1 MSAMTPPFE
10 IGPTGSVTDVVIVG
24 GGLAGIAAA
33 VRLAERGRAVRLL
46 ERRIRLGGQAS
57 SLDHTRLVADTGQHV
72 FLRCYH
78 QYRALLDR
86 MGASDLVELQDRL
99 DITVLLSGGG
109 RARLRRGR
117 LPAPWHVVPAL
128 ARYAGLTPTERVR
141 ALLAGQ
147 ALRQVDPDD
156 PASDQQTFGGWLREH
171 QQSARAVRRLW
182 GLIAV
187 AALNLHPD
195 LASLALAARVFQTG
209 LFDGRSNGDIGMA
222 RVPLNDL
229 HAASAT
235 RLLDR
240 LGVAVTTRSQVH
252 RIEPAAPG
260 FILRTSGGDLV
271 SKQVVLATPQG
282 PAAKLMP
289 PDAWAGSER
298 WADLGSSAIVNCHFV
313 VDRPVLDVPFAAAPD
328 APMQWIFDRTQTV
341 ALDHGQYL
349 VTSVS
354 DADKLTVIPGR
365 QLCRQQWD
373 ELQSLLP
380 AAGQA
385 HIVDSFVTRE
395 PRATFCQRAGTATLR
410 PATATL
416 LPGLALAGAWTATG
430 WPDTMEGA
438 VRSGHAAADVLTVEH
453 QQRDPVR
460 HNRASRAVAA
470 ARQPPNR
477 IVAGGSPW

>member
-1 MSAMTPPFE
+1 MIATAPPFE

-33 VRLAERGRAVRLL
+33 VRLADRGRAVRLL
-46 ERRIRLGGQAS
+46 ERRTRLGGQAS
-57 SLDHTRLVADTGQHV
+57 SLDHTGLVADTGQHV

-86 MGASDLVELQDRL
+86 MGVSDLVELQDRL
-99 DITVLLSGGG
+99 DISVLLPGGR

-117 LPAPWHVVPAL
+117 LPAPWHVLPSL
-128 ARYAGLTPTERVR
+128 ARYAGLPPTDRAR
-141 ALLAGQ
+141 ALIAGE
-147 ALRQVDPDD
+147 ALRRVDPDN

-171 QQSARAVRRLW
+171 HQSARAIRRLW

-195 LASLALAARVFQTG
+195 RASLALAARVFQTG

-229 HAASAT
+229 HAASAA

-240 LGVAVTTRSQVH
+240 LGVAVTTRSHVQG
-252 RIEPAAPG
+252 IEPADEG
-260 FILRTSGGDLV
+260 FILRTSRGDLL
-271 SKQVVLATPQG
+271 SKQVLVATPHG
-282 PAAKLMP
+282 PASQLMP
-289 PDAWAGSER
+289 PGAWTGSER

-328 APMQWIFDRTQTV
+328 ATMQWIFDRTQTV

-354 DADKLTVIPGR
+354 DADQLTVIPGR
-365 QLCRQQWD
+365 RLCRQQWD

-438 VRSGHAAADVLTVEH
+438 VRSGQAAADVLTVEH

-470 ARQPPNR
+470 DRQPPNR

>member
-1 MSAMTPPFE
+1 MSAMTT
-10 IGPTGSVTDVVIVG
+10 PTDSVTDVVVVG

-46 ERRIRLGGQAS
+46 ERRTRLGGQAS
-57 SLDHTRLVADTGQHV
+57 SLGHTGLVADTGQHV

-78 QYRALLDR
+78 AYRALLDR

-99 DITVLLSGGG
+99 DITVLLSGGR

-128 ARYAGLTPTERVR
+128 ARYTGLSPTERVR

-147 ALRQVDPDD
+147 VLRQVDPDN
-156 PASDQQTFGGWLREH
+156 PARDH
-171 QQSARAVRRLW
+171 HQSARTVRRLW

-195 LASLALAARVFQTG
+195 QGSLALAARVFQTG

-222 RVPLNDL
+222 RVPLNEL
-229 HAASAT
+229 HAASAD

-240 LGVAVTTRSQVH
+240 LGVAMTTRSHVQ
-252 RIEPAAPG
+252 RIEPDAQG
-260 FILRTSGGDLV
+260 FVLRTSRGDLV
-271 SKQVVLATPQG
+271 SNQVVLATPHG
-282 PAAKLMP
+282 PAAQLIP
-289 PDAWAGSER
+289 PGACPGSER
-298 WADLGSSAIVNCHFV
+298 WAELGSSAIVNCHFV
-313 VDRPVLDVPFAAAPD
+313 LDRPVLDVSFAAAPETT
-328 APMQWIFDRTQTV
+328 MQWIFDRTQTV
-341 ALDHGQYL
+341 ALDQGQYL

-354 DADKLTVIPGR
+354 DADRLYAIPGR

-373 ELQSLLP
+373 ELQALLP
-380 AAGQA
+380 AARQA
-385 HIVDSFVTRE
+385 QIVDSFVTRE
-395 PRATFCQRAGTATLR
+395 PRATFRQRAGTATLR
-410 PATATL
+410 PTSSTL

-438 VRSGHAAADVLTVEH
+438 VRSGQAAGDVLTMEH
-453 QQRDPVR
+453 HRTDSHANP
-460 HNRASRAVAA
+460 
-470 ARQPPNR
+470 R
-477 IVAGGSPW
+477 ILTGGSPW

>member
-57 SLDHTRLVADTGQHV
+57 SLDHTGLVDDTGQHV

>member
-1 MSAMTPPFE
+1 
-10 IGPTGSVTDVVIVG
+10 VTDVVIVG

-57 SLDHTRLVADTGQHV
+57 SLDHTGLVADTGQHV

>member
-1 MSAMTPPFE
+1 MSAVTTP
-10 IGPTGSVTDVVIVG
+10 TDSVTDVVVVG

-33 VRLAERGRAVRLL
+33 VRLAERGRSVRLL
-46 ERRIRLGGQAS
+46 ERRTRLGGQAS
-57 SLDHTRLVADTGQHV
+57 SLDHTGLVADTGQHV

-99 DITVLLSGGG
+99 DITVLLSGGR
-109 RARLRRGR
+109 RARLRRGQ

-147 ALRQVDPDD
+147 ALRQVNPDD
-156 PASDQQTFGGWLREH
+156 PASDQQTLGGWLREH

-187 AALNLHPD
+187 AALNLRPD

-229 HAASAT
+229 HAASAG

-271 SKQVVLATPQG
+271 TKQVVLATPHG
-282 PAAKLMP
+282 PAAQLIP
-289 PDAWAGSER
+289 PGACPGSER
-298 WADLGSSAIVNCHFV
+298 WADLGSSPIVNCHFV
-313 VDRPVLDVPFAAAPD
+313 LDRLVLDVPFAAAPGTT
-328 APMQWIFDRTQTV
+328 MQWIFDRTQTV
-341 ALDHGQYL
+341 ALDQGQYL
-349 VTSVS
+349 VSSVS
-354 DADKLTVIPGR
+354 DADWLYAIAGR

-380 AAGQA
+380 AAGAA

-395 PRATFCQRAGTATLR
+395 PRATFRQRAGTASLR
-410 PATATL
+410 PTSSTL

-438 VRSGHAAADVLTVEH
+438 VRSGQAAADVLTIE
-453 QQRDPVR
+453 R
-460 HNRASRAVAA
+460 HRSDSHAN
-470 ARQPPNR
+470 PR
-477 IVAGGSPW
+477 ILTAGSPW

>member
-1 MSAMTPPFE
+1 MSAVT
-10 IGPTGSVTDVVIVG
+10 TSTDSVTDVVVVG

-33 VRLAERGRAVRLL
+33 VRLAERGRSVRLL
-46 ERRIRLGGQAS
+46 ERRTRLGGQAS
-57 SLDHTRLVADTGQHV
+57 SLDHTGLVADTGQHV

-99 DITVLLSGGG
+99 DITVLLSGGQ
-109 RARLRRGR
+109 RARLRRGQ

-147 ALRQVDPDD
+147 ALRQVNPDD
-156 PASDQQTFGGWLREH
+156 PASDQQTFGSWLREH

-222 RVPLNDL
+222 RVTLNDL
-229 HAASAT
+229 HAASAG

-271 SKQVVLATPQG
+271 TKQVVLATPHG
-282 PAAKLMP
+282 PAAQLIP
-289 PDAWAGSER
+289 PGACPGSER
-298 WADLGSSAIVNCHFV
+298 WADLGSSTIVNCHFV
-313 VDRPVLDVPFAAAPD
+313 LDRLVLDVPFAAAPETT
-328 APMQWIFDRTQTV
+328 MQWIFDRTQIV
-341 ALDHGQYL
+341 ALDQGQYF
-349 VTSVS
+349 VSSVS
-354 DADKLTVIPGR
+354 DADRLYAIPGR

-380 AAGQA
+380 AAGAA

-395 PRATFCQRAGTATLR
+395 PRATFRQRAGTASLR
-410 PATATL
+410 PTSSTL

-438 VRSGHAAADVLTVEH
+438 VRSGQAAADVLTIE
-453 QQRDPVR
+453 R
-460 HNRASRAVAA
+460 HRSDSHAN
-470 ARQPPNR
+470 PR
-477 IVAGGSPW
+477 ILTAGSPW

>member
-1 MSAMTPPFE
+1 
-10 IGPTGSVTDVVIVG
+10 
-24 GGLAGIAAA
+24 
-33 VRLAERGRAVRLL
+33 
-46 ERRIRLGGQAS
+46 
-57 SLDHTRLVADTGQHV
+57 
-72 FLRCYH
+72 
-78 QYRALLDR
+78 
-86 MGASDLVELQDRL
+86 
-99 DITVLLSGGG
+99 
-109 RARLRRGR
+109 
-117 LPAPWHVVPAL
+117 
-128 ARYAGLTPTERVR
+128 
-141 ALLAGQ
+141 
-147 ALRQVDPDD
+147 
-156 PASDQQTFGGWLREH
+156 LREH

-229 HAASAT
+229 HAASAG

-271 SKQVVLATPQG
+271 TKQVVLATPHG
-282 PAAKLMP
+282 PAAQLIP
-289 PDAWAGSER
+289 PGACPGSER
-298 WADLGSSAIVNCHFV
+298 WADLGSSTIVNCHFV
-313 VDRPVLDVPFAAAPD
+313 LDRLVLDVPFAAAPETT
-328 APMQWIFDRTQTV
+328 MQWIFDRTQIV
-341 ALDHGQYL
+341 ALDQGQYF
-349 VTSVS
+349 VSSVS
-354 DADKLTVIPGR
+354 DADRLYAIPGR

-380 AAGQA
+380 AAGAA

-395 PRATFCQRAGTATLR
+395 PRATFRQRAGTASLR
-410 PATATL
+410 PTSSTL

-438 VRSGHAAADVLTVEH
+438 VRSGQAAADVLTIE
-453 QQRDPVR
+453 R
-460 HNRASRAVAA
+460 HRSDSHAN
-470 ARQPPNR
+470 PR
-477 IVAGGSPW
+477 ILTAGSPW